1 MSKNSLSLLVVLTA
15 LVVGVA
21 FSAPGEP
28 PEFSPQHGFDGDSEG
43 TGTLTFLLGKQRP
56 FHVQSRGTAQPDG
69 TFRLEQTIRFQ
80 GSEATSRV
88 WILRTVGP
96 SRYAATL
103 SDAAGPV
110 TGSSDGSLLRLEY
123 RARGPLVMRQEL
135 RLMPDGKTIDN
146 VGVISLL
153 GMPVGRLKETIVR
166 KGRALTSDGP
176 ATPMAASWG
185 SPLGA
190 PGR

>member
-1 MSKNSLSLLVVLTA
+1 MGVSLSA
-15 LVVGVA
+15 
-21 FSAPGEP
+21 SGEF
-28 PEFSPQHGFDGDSEG
+28 PEFTPQHGFNGDSEG
-43 TGTLTFLLGKQRP
+43 VGTLTFLLGKPRP
-56 FHVQSRGTAQPDG
+56 FQVESRGTEQPDG
-69 TFRLEQTIRFQ
+69 TFRLEQTIRFE
-80 GSEATSRV
+80 GSQATSRV
-88 WILRTVGP
+88 WILRTVGL

-110 TGSSDGSLLRLEY
+110 TGSSDGSLLRLKY

-153 GMPVGRLKETIVR
+153 GIPVGRLEETIVR
-166 KGRALTSDGP
+166 KAGALTSDGP

-185 SPLGA
+185 SPSRVH
-190 PGR
+190 GR